1 MDVTPLRTD
10 SAMSRSLRPTPP
22 WLLLGA
28 LLAAACAPAAPPA
41 SAPTE
46 VPPRARIV
54 HVNDFHGRLEAQR
67 TSTFGERLLGGAAAL
82 AAHVDSARTR
92 FDGPTFLLSAGDMF
106 QGSAVSNFS
115 YGRATVDVM
124 NRSRYDAA
132 ALGNHEFDWG
142 LDTLRARV
150 SESSFP
156 WLAANVFTAG
166 TEGHPEW
173 IEPWVMLERGG
184 VRLAVIG
191 LALPGTPDVTLAG
204 RTAGLDFRPAPPY
217 VDRYARA
224 AREAGADFVVV
235 AAHIGARCDDQAL
248 LALPETPTTGCHGEI
263 LEIAEALSEPV
274 DLILGGH
281 EHQRTV
287 IVHAGVPI
295 SQAYLYGMAI
305 SVTDLERREGARAVR
320 QQKVRL
326 TYVDQ
331 VDPDTAVAARVAYWD
346 AAVAPV
352 VGRYVADFA
361 EEMPRGGDEYPLG
374 NLIADAQRHATG
386 AHLAIMNNG
395 GIRRGMPAGPITL
408 GMLFELQP
416 FQNEMVTVE
425 MSGALLR
432 AALEHALGDD
442 PRLRVHV
449 SGMTVTVDP
458 SAAPGSRVR
467 QMRRDDGRIIE
478 DRDVLTVATS
488 EFIATGGDRFT
499 MFTEG
504 RQTRTGMEDL
514 EVLVS
519 YLQSLPQP
527 VRPPTA
533 ARIRP
538 VR

>member
-1 MDVTPLRTD
+1 MQTHR
-10 SAMSRSLRPTPP
+10 RHRP
-22 WLLLGA
+22 A
-28 LLAAACAPAAPPA
+28 AVLLAMILAASCAPAPPPVVA
-41 SAPTE
+41 TPE
-46 VPPRARIV
+46 QPIRARIV
-54 HVNDFHGRLEAQR
+54 HVNDFHGRLDAQQTTALGDR
-67 TSTFGERLLGGAAAL
+67 RVGGAAAL
-82 AAHVDSARTR
+82 AAHVDSARSR
-92 FDGPTFLLSAGDMF
+92 FNGPTFFLSAGDMF

-124 NRSRYDAA
+124 NLSRYDAA

-150 SESSFP
+150 RESAFP

-166 TEGHPEW
+166 TEAHPEW
-173 IEPWVMLERGG
+173 ISPWVMLERDG
-184 VRLAVIG
+184 VRVGVIG

-224 AREAGADFVVV
+224 ARQAGAHFVVV
-235 AAHIGARCDDQAL
+235 TAHIGVRCDDQAL
-248 LALPETPTTGCHGEI
+248 LARPQTPSTGCRGE
-263 LEIAEALSEPV
+263 LMEIAGALTEPV
-274 DLILGGH
+274 DLMVGGH

-305 SVTDLERREGARAVR
+305 SVSDLERRGDTTVVQGQRVH
-320 QQKVRL
+320 L

-331 VDPDTAVAARVAYWD
+331 VDPDTAVVRRVAYWD

-352 VGRYVADFA
+352 VGRRVAEFA
-361 EEMPRGGDEYPLG
+361 MAMPREGDEFPLG
-374 NLIADAQRHATG
+374 NLIADAQRQATG
-386 AHLAIMNNG
+386 AHVAVMNNG

-416 FQNEMVTVE
+416 FQNEMVTVQ
-425 MSGALLR
+425 MSGSLLR

-449 SGMTVTVDP
+449 SGMTVLVDR
-458 SAAPGSRVR
+458 SAQPGSRVR
-467 QMRRDDGRIIE
+467 EMRRDDGRVIE

-488 EFIATGGDRFT
+488 EFIATGGDRFA

-527 VRPPTA
+527 VRPPSEI
-533 ARIRP
+533 RIRP
-538 VR
+538 TR